1 MCVSVCVCFHWTLK
15 TCFVEPLKMDAED
28 KWVVF
33 STPRMETLEYADCA
47 LRIKTS
53 SRKIEGESPDLR
65 YARRWRT
72 KKAHFK
78 TTTERRILS
87 AGHFMCLG
95 TAEASPVFWQTT
107 DWSHIFFE
115 DWWHLEN
122 AAAAWS
128 FWEDIQNQFGV
139 FYKSPHMEL
148 TYKLFVTFFLPSRC
162 SRDTGEQDS
171 THISSWWLRARTHQA
186 VRVQRG
192 GRLRSLVPHRWAAW

>member
-1 MCVSVCVCFHWTLK
+1 MKSTEMLLSLSEWIRDDGLLFLTEEFIITSFKRIVKCVFVCARARVLSLKSK

-47 LRIKTS
+47 LKIKTS
-53 SRKIEGESPDLR
+53 SRKIEGGESPDLR
-65 YARRWRT
+65 HARRWRT
-72 KKAHFK
+72 KKARFK

-95 TAEASPVFWQTT
+95 TAEASTVFWQTT

-115 DWWHLEN
+115 DWWYLEN

-128 FWEDIQNQFGV
+128 FLRRHSEPIWV
-139 FYKSPHMEL
+139 FL
-148 TYKLFVTFFLPSRC
+148 
-162 SRDTGEQDS
+162 
-171 THISSWWLRARTHQA
+171 
-186 VRVQRG
+186 
-192 GRLRSLVPHRWAAW
+192 